1 MYSIALESPFF
12 AARFI
17 HFIPSLEKARRKA
30 EAIEAAK
37 RSADDMVSVGVEG
50 TEEGKES
57 DDVIQPQDQSLT
69 SLVSETSLDLSAEV
83 TLPETTTTVL
93 ENISE
98 EGKEE

>member
-1 MYSIALESPFF
+1 
-12 AARFI
+12 
-17 HFIPSLEKARRKA
+17 
-30 EAIEAAK
+30 
-37 RSADDMVSVGVEG
+37 MVSVGVEG

-57 DDVIQPQDQSLT
+57 DDMIQPQDQSLT

-83 TLPETTTTVL
+83 TLPETTVL

>member
-1 MYSIALESPFF
+1 M
-12 AARFI
+12 AR
-17 HFIPSLEKARRKA
+17 SEKAKTSDAYSGGMSGKAKRKA
-30 EAIEAAK
+30 EAAAEAEAAK